1 MKDIFISYSS
11 ADEKLTGMIKR
22 HHLSNYP
29 TWSMNDANSGENY
42 EELISEKIK
51 DCEIAI
57 LILSPDFLVQNI
69 L

>member
-42 EELISEKIK
+42 EELISEKLKIVK
-51 DCEIAI
+51 
-57 LILSPDFLVQNI
+57 
-69 L
+69 